1 MAAVVEIGIQHRNAH
16 RQREENNGHR
26 RPVQAQQR
34 RQQHQQS
41 RGDPGK
47 ARDAVRA
54 APVLLARKRPR
65 QPDAHGEVPPYLRQI
80 VAEDKEQQPHEHRH
94 HGADVHFIAQPRAKR
109 ERTAKQRHRGTDPQ
123 HHRPQHRIHIPV
135 RPVALGVKADE
146 VQRQNKQR
154 QAEHRHAA
162 RRPAVCRSVEA
173 PMRRHRLRQAR
184 VENGARQQR
193 QQADQRGQQQLFFV
207 CLHGSFS
214 PFKSCNHSSTSSST
228 EALRL

>member
-16 RQREENNGHR
+16 RQRKENNGHR

-47 ARDAVRA
+47 ARGAVRA
-54 APVLLARKRPR
+54 GPVLLARKCPR
-65 QPDAHGEVPPYLRQI
+65 QLDAHDAVPPYLRQI

-154 QAEHRHAA
+154 QAEHRGGT
-162 RRPAVCRSVEA
+162 RRPAVCRSVKA
-173 PMRRHRLRQAR
+173 PMRRHRFGQAR
-184 VENGARQQR
+184 IERHARKQR
-193 QQADQRGQQQLFFV
+193 QQADQRGQQQFFFV
-207 CLHGSFS
+207 YLHDSFS
-214 PFKSCNHSSTSSST
+214 PLKSCNHSSTSSKT